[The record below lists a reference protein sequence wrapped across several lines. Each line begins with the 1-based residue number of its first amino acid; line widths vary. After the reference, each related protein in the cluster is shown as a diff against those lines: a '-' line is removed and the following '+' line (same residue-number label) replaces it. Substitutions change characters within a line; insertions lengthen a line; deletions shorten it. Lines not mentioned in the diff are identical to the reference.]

1 MQQHETK
8 ASKRQLWSV
17 YVFVERQVQ
26 EGRSM
31 LRRKRLSQK
40 QPYRRLAGTTEIVLH
55 EFLYLNV
62 TKMHKKNG
70 ILYIQIGMG
79 KSKEIHRHDMKS
91 VVSIQ
96 VREHDRSGRIQ

>member
-1 MQQHETK
+1 MEQKTTQR
-8 ASKRQLWSV
+8 SKRQLWSV

-31 LRRKRLSQK
+31 LRR
-40 QPYRRLAGTTEIVLH
+40 RRLTQSRPDRYIPGKTETVLYK
-55 EFLYLNV
+55 FLYLNV
-62 TKMHKKNG
+62 TKMYKKG
-70 ILYIQIGMG
+70 GVLYIQIGIG
-79 KSKEIHRHDMKS
+79 KKKEMHMHDMKS